1 MRRLSIK
8 QKQIIINY
16 VKQNYIT
23 PAIKNEILSKIEK
36 VNDYETLHQDME
48 RFINDYIYSLD
59 GDRYILN
66 WKEWN

>member
-16 VKQNYIT
+16 VKQNSIT
-23 PAIKNEILSKIEK
+23 PSIKNEILSKIEK
-36 VNDYETLHQDME
+36 INDYETLPQDME